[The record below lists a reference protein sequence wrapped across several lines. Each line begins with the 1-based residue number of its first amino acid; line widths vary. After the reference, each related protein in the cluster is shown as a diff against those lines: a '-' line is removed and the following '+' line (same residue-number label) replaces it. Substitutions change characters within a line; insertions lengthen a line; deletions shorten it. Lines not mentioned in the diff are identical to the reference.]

1 MIKIGGRPGI
11 PFRVTL
17 TKAEQ
22 AAARHQQALARAE
35 PPRRASGHATRRD
48 ADGPEG

>member
-22 AAARHQQALARAE
+22 ALHDTNKLWREQS
-35 PPRRASGHATRRD
+35 RRGEFSATRHVP
-48 ADGPEG
+48 AGAPEG